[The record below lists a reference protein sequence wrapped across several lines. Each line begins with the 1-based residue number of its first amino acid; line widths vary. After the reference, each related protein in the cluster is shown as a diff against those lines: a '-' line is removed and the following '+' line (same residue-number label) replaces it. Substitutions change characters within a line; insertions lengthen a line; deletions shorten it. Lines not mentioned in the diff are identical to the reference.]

1 MRSKDFEPMDERV
14 DRIDNEELRELME
27 LLIEW
32 ISEKESIP
40 EDY

>member
-1 MRSKDFEPMDERV
+1 MRSKDFERMDELV
-14 DRIDNEELRELME
+14 DRIDNEDLRELME

>member
-1 MRSKDFEPMDERV
+1 MRSKDFERMDELV